1 MPSPRL
7 IRPER
12 NTMKKLPL
20 PLVFA
25 IALLAGCGK
34 NPLASASGSDFVTY
48 LIAKGQQSASPAAY
62 KYYNSLTEQRFIVRF
77 DSSAIYRTVDP
88 GNQAD
93 INKLYGFAD
102 DDKPHHASSARIG
115 WRWFGGKLELHG
127 YVYNDSLRTTA
138 LITDVPLKTDVN
150 CSIKVSG
157 NQYQFTVNGTALAM
171 PRKAKTATGVGYR
184 LYPFFGGTEMSPQD
198 IRIQVR
204 EL

>member
-1 MPSPRL
+1 MA
-7 IRPER
+7 RP
-12 NTMKKLPL
+12 
-20 PLVFA
+20 A
-25 IALLAGCGK
+25 ILLLLAIPLLAGCGK
-34 NPLASASGSDFVTY
+34 NPLAPDAGSDFITY

-62 KYYNSLTEQRFIVRF
+62 KFYNGLSEQRFIVRF

-115 WRWFGGKLELHG
+115 WRWYGGRLELHG
-127 YVYNDSLRTTA
+127 YVYNDSVRSTA
-138 LITDVPLKTDVN
+138 LITDVPFKTDVN
-150 CSIKVSG
+150 CSIRVSG
-157 NQYQFTVNGTALAM
+157 NQYQFTVNGTALTM
-171 PRKAKTATGVGYR
+171 VRKARTATGVGYR

-198 IRIQVR
+198 IRIQIR